1 MDKKKPLLLAEIA
14 IPGLVAL
21 TYLSGLLAQLLT
33 NYALWQELGG
43 MNSPEPIQA
52 PSLDPRVCF
61 PALLS
66 IHGLKSVLLILGI
79 LTAIVLYIRFHDR
92 FGSGS
97 EDPRGFDTS
106 KSGIYGTASWMTESE
121 MREILEINPIDKAE
135 GTILGEYRGK
145 AVCMPKDTRLNRHIA
160 IFGASGTM
168 KSRAIIRNAL
178 FQDIKRGESVI
189 ITDSKGELYADTSEL
204 FRKKGYDVKVFNLV
218 NPEHGDSWNCMADLN
233 GDTLMAQILTN
244 VIIGNTSSGK
254 GDHFWDGG
262 EGNLLKA
269 LILYVDQD
277 PTRDPEEKH
286 LSAAYRLLTQ
296 NTEQQLTAIFDRLPL
311 SHPARPPYSLFAQ
324 ASETV
329 KSGIIIGLGTRLQVL
344 QNEAVQ
350 RITSQSDIDLTAPAK
365 HKCAYYIVLSDQ
377 DSSMAFLSSLFFSF
391 LFIKLTRYAD
401 SRP

>member
-1 MDKKKPLLLAEIA
+1 MDKKKLIIVLAA
-14 IPGLVAL
+14 SIPGLAAL
-21 TYLSGLLAQLLT
+21 VYLSGLLAQLLA
-33 NYALWQELGG
+33 NYAVWQELGG
-43 MNSPEPIQA
+43 MNSPDPIQA
-52 PSLDPRVCF
+52 PCLDPGVCF

-66 IHGLKSVLLILGI
+66 IHGLKSVLLILGF
-79 LTAIVLYIRFHDR
+79 LAAIVLYIRFHDR

-204 FRKKGYDVKVFNLV
+204 FRKNGYDVKVFNLV

-311 SHPARPPYSLFAQ
+311 SHPARPPILTFCTGQRDGEIRDHYWTRH
-324 ASETV
+324 ASA
-329 KSGIIIGLGTRLQVL
+329 G
-344 QNEAVQ
+344 
-350 RITSQSDIDLTAPAK
+350 PAE
-365 HKCAYYIVLSDQ
+365 
-377 DSSMAFLSSLFFSF
+377 
-391 LFIKLTRYAD
+391 
-401 SRP
+401 